1 MSKFKIEDFA
11 GGAVGERID
20 IAIKQV
26 YANIANPNME
36 ADKARK
42 LTIELTFKPNK
53 DDRTD
58 VEVSTI
64 VKTSLQPQKAISSR
78 MIIASDGVGNVQGA
92 ELNRDAIKGQMEIQ
106 AEAENEA
113 NGIIDLQKQRKA
125 E

>member
-1 MSKFKIEDFA
+1 MSKFKLEDFA
-11 GGAVGERID
+11 NGAVGERID
-20 IAIKQV
+20 TAIKQV

-58 VEVSTI
+58 VEVSTV
-64 VKTSLQPQKAISSR
+64 VKTTLQPQKAINCR
-78 MIIASDGVGNVQGA
+78 MIVESDGVGGVHGA
-92 ELNRDAIKGQMEIQ
+92 ELNRDEIKGQMKIQ
-106 AEAENEA
+106 AEEENEA